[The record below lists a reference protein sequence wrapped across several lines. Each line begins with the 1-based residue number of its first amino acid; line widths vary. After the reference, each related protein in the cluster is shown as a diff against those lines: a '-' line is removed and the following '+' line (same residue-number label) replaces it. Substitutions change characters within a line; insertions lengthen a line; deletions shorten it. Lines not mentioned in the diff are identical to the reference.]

1 MRLRSVAG
9 VGLAV
14 MALAL
19 AAGCS
24 GSQRKDP
31 GPVAPAEPVKPSEP
45 AQPAEPAPA
54 AEPAKS
60 AEPAKPA
67 EPSGPVQPA
76 PAPAEPAA
84 IPSALGM
91 TDAFPAGTPDEVLRA
106 AFGCALDIQSED
118 KAFNCYAALNVAD
131 NRDTDISLAHLR
143 SYQWKVFRQRAAGY
157 VVSEKPFTLK
167 VMRRDPEKAPAGL
180 RDYKIFLHSRLRDY
194 PAPISLRFEQGRWRI
209 YANSL

>member
-9 VGLAV
+9 FGIAV
-14 MALAL
+14 VAVALG
-19 AAGCS
+19 AGCS
-24 GSQRKDP
+24 GSQRKE
-31 GPVAPAEPVKPSEP
+31 PVAAAPVETAKPAEPAPPAEP
-45 AQPAEPAPA
+45 AQPAEPAKP
-54 AEPAKS
+54 AEP
-60 AEPAKPA
+60 PKPA
-67 EPSGPVQPA
+67 EPSGPAQPT
-76 PAPAEPAA
+76 PGPSGPAA
-84 IPSALGM
+84 IPNALGM
-91 TDAFPAGTPDEVLRA
+91 TDVFPAGTPDEVLRA
-106 AFGCALDIQSED
+106 AFGCALDIPSDD

-167 VMRRDPEKAPAGL
+167 VMRRDPEKAPAEL